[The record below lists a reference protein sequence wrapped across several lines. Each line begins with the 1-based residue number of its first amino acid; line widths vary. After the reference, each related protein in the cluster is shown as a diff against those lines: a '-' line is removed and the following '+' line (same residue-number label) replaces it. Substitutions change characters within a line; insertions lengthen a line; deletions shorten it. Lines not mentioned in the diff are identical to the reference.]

1 MTLRAPHLLL
11 REDFPVLVRE
21 ATRALVALPSM
32 EWRRRHEGPEPLL
45 ARYRELGRSGP
56 RRPESGRAL
65 LRSAIGFLD
74 RRFPDGGNCYRRV
87 LLEIALDA
95 GAAEEPFVMGFR
107 LTDAANDG
115 HAWLES
121 QPPEDGEAS
130 YDIVVRL

>member
-1 MTLRAPHLLL
+1 MTTSKTLLL
-11 REDFPVLVRE
+11 REDFPLLARE
-21 ATRALVALPSM
+21 AARAFVALPSV

-45 ARYRELGRSGP
+45 ARYRDLGRIRR
-56 RRPESGRAL
+56 RRPDSERAL

-74 RRFPDGGNCYRRV
+74 RLFPGGGNCYRRV

-107 LTDAANDG
+107 LTDAGNDG